1 MLAPWKKS
9 YGQPR
14 QHIKKQ
20 RHYFADKGLPSQS
33 YGFPVVVY
41 GSESWTIKKARCRR
55 IDAFKLWCW
64 RRLLR
69 VPWTTRRSNWSI
81 LKEINTE
88 YSLQGQMLKLR
99 LQYFGHLMQRA
110 NLLEKTVM
118 LRKMDGR
125 RRRVRQR
132 MRCLDGIINT
142 MDMSLSKL
150 WEIVK
155 DKKAWHAIV
164 HGVSKSQT

>member
-1 MLAPWKKS
+1 MDYKEIN
-9 YGQPR
+9 Q
-14 QHIKKQ
+14 
-20 RHYFADKGLPSQS
+20 
-33 YGFPVVVY
+33 
-41 GSESWTIKKARCRR
+41 
-55 IDAFKLWCW
+55 
-64 RRLLR
+64 
-69 VPWTTRRSNWSI
+69 SI

-125 RRRVRQR
+125 RRRVQQR